1 MWPPSIFDKL
11 GRRPKV
17 AEMVDW
23 TLVDFDIDAKT
34 IRLSFDGNERFTNP
48 AGFIHGGILVAMLD
62 ETMGSTILSTTQ
74 ATMSGT
80 TISLAVDYV
89 RPARCGRLFGDGQ
102 ITSLGKAI
110 AFLEAKLSGE
120 DGKIVARATASF
132 KLTPFDPDS
141 IVPS

>member
-1 MWPPSIFDKL
+1 
-11 GRRPKV
+11 
-17 AEMVDW
+17 MVDW